1 MSDVHRRAAA
11 SAPRLTPEEVATR
24 GFAAAFRGIS
34 ELEVRNFLK
43 RVAEELALAR
53 AREEELIALADDL
66 RDQVKS
72 PPIVTE
78 DRLLDALGEETAR
91 VLRSAQESAD
101 QIRSRAE
108 EKAHTAV
115 VDAEAAAAA
124 TREEADADAAAM
136 RDAAQTAAAG
146 REDEASQYAEQLRA
160 TVEAEVEAL
169 RAATDAATQAMREES
184 IAAASSEIEASKEA
198 GRELVNEARAVRERI
213 LADLGRRRLLLQAQV
228 DELRAGRDRLLDAYR
243 VVKRTLGDA
252 TEALVQVEAR
262 AGLELS
268 TPPEELNVSPVDG
281 ELEALAG
288 HLTGEAGAPSVE
300 VEALFARLRG
310 HDGTPTSPE
319 PDLTADSDLPA
330 PKPTTKPTNK
340 KTSRP
345 TKQKASTDPEP
356 QRSEGEQV
364 GSIPTNPASTDTE
377 RTTDEARSTEP
388 EPQRSGGEP
397 RGSVPTNRAST
408 DTERMSNQVG
418 SGGEPRGSVP
428 TNRASTDTERTSNQ
442 VGSEGEQRGSVP
454 TNRASTDS
462 ERTSNQTERTSNQT
476 DDEARAARAA
486 VLDPLQKELGR
497 KVKRALQD
505 EQNDVLDRL
514 RTVKGRPS
522 ASEVLPTP
530 AEQIAV
536 LVSTLRV
543 PVNAAFS
550 GGREA
555 VGATGEALGAPSS
568 MIDGLASAMVERLH
582 ARLVEAI
589 DDSGDDDTLVT
600 QRLGARYREFKGQE
614 LDAVVGDT
622 LAAAWA
628 LGVYDGVPDQTMLR
642 WVPSVEG
649 NCPDCDDN
657 ALEPTPRS
665 QVFPTGQP
673 HPPAHPGC
681 RCLLVA
687 VW

>member
-11 SAPRLTPEEVATR
+11 SAPRLTAEEVATR
-24 GFAAAFRGIS
+24 GFAASFRGIS

-43 RVAEELALAR
+43 RVAEELTLAR
-53 AREEELIALADDL
+53 TREEELIVQIDDL

-91 VLRSAQESAD
+91 VLRSAQESAE
-101 QIRSRAE
+101 QIRQRAE
-108 EKAHTAV
+108 EKAATKI
-115 VDAEAAAAA
+115 AEADAAATA
-124 TREEADADAAAM
+124 TREEADADAVAM
-136 RDAAQTAAAG
+136 RDAAQIAASA
-146 REDEASQYAEQLRA
+146 REREASDYSEQLRTA
-160 TVEAEVEAL
+160 ADTEVEAL
-169 RAATDAATQAMREES
+169 RAATDAATESMREES
-184 IAAASSEIEASKEA
+184 IATASSEVEAAKEA

-252 TEALVQVEAR
+252 TEALVKVETR
-262 AGLELS
+262 AGHELAA
-268 TPPEELNVSPVDG
+268 PPDELDVSPVDG

-288 HLTGEAGAPSVE
+288 ELTGEAGTPSVE

-310 HDGTPTSPE
+310 HDRPTPRPA
-319 PDLTADSDLPA
+319 PDLTADSDIPDPKPVTPKATKPKPAKSDA
-330 PKPTTKPTNK
+330 PKKSPRSPKQD
-340 KTSRP
+340 TS
-345 TKQKASTDPEP
+345 TA
-356 QRSEGEQV
+356 
-364 GSIPTNPASTDTE
+364 TE
-377 RTTDEARSTEP
+377 T
-388 EPQRSGGEP
+388 EPQRSGGELG
-397 RGSVPTNRAST
+397 GSVPANLAS
-408 DTERMSNQVG
+408 S
-418 SGGEPRGSVP
+418 
-428 TNRASTDTERTSNQ
+428 DTERTSNQ
-442 VGSEGEQRGSVP
+442 V
-454 TNRASTDS
+454 
-462 ERTSNQTERTSNQT
+462 ERTTQS
-476 DDEARAARAA
+476 DDEARETRAA

-522 ASEVLPTP
+522 AAEVLPTP

-536 LVSTLRV
+536 LVSTLRA
-543 PVNAAFS
+543 PVNAAFA
-550 GGREA
+550 GGRGA
-555 VGATGEALGAPSS
+555 VGAKGDTSGPSVS
-568 MIDGLASAMVERLH
+568 MIDGLANAMVERLH

-649 NCPDCDDN
+649 YCPDCDDN

>member
-11 SAPRLTPEEVATR
+11 SAPRLTAEEVATR

-43 RVAEELALAR
+43 RVAEELSLAR
-53 AREEELIALADDL
+53 AREEELIAQVDDL
-66 RDQVKS
+66 RDQIKS

-91 VLRSAQESAD
+91 VLRSAQESAE
-101 QIRSRAE
+101 QIRRRAE
-108 EKAHTAV
+108 EKADTTVA
-115 VDAEAAAAA
+115 DAEAAATA

-136 RDAAQTAAAG
+136 RDAAQTSAAA

-160 TVEAEVEAL
+160 TADAEVEAL
-169 RAATDAATQAMREES
+169 RTATDAATEGMREES
-184 IAAASSEIEASKEA
+184 IAAASSEIEAAKQA

-252 TEALVQVEAR
+252 TEALVQVETR

-288 HLTGEAGAPSVE
+288 ELTGEAGAPSVE

-310 HDGTPTSPE
+310 HGGATTPK
-319 PDLTADSDLPA
+319 PDLTGDSDIPDL
-330 PKPTTKPTNK
+330 KPMTNATTK
-340 KTSRP
+340 KTSRS
-345 TKQKASTDPEP
+345 TKHKQSTDPEP
-356 QRSEGEQV
+356 PR
-364 GSIPTNPASTDTE
+364 
-377 RTTDEARSTEP
+377 R
-388 EPQRSGGEP
+388 GGEP
-397 RGSVPTNRAST
+397 
-408 DTERMSNQVG
+408 
-418 SGGEPRGSVP
+418 
-428 TNRASTDTERTSNQ
+428 
-442 VGSEGEQRGSVP
+442 RGSVP

-462 ERTSNQTERTSNQT
+462 ERTSNQDAGTDSERTTQS
-476 DDEARAARAA
+476 DDQAREARAA

-522 ASEVLPTP
+522 AGEVLPTP

-550 GGREA
+550 GGRDA
-555 VGATGEALGAPSS
+555 VGATGGISGAPAS

-628 LGVYDGVPDQTMLR
+628 LGIYDGVSDQTMLR

-665 QVFPTGQP
+665 QMFPTGQP

>member
-11 SAPRLTPEEVATR
+11 SAPRLTAEEVATR
-24 GFAAAFRGIS
+24 GFAASFRGIS

-43 RVAEELALAR
+43 RVAEELTLAR
-53 AREEELIALADDL
+53 TREEELIVQIDDL

-91 VLRSAQESAD
+91 VLRSAQESAE
-101 QIRSRAE
+101 QIRQRAE
-108 EKAHTAV
+108 EKAATKI
-115 VDAEAAAAA
+115 AEADAAATA
-124 TREEADADAAAM
+124 TREEADADAVAM
-136 RDAAQTAAAG
+136 RDAAQIAASA
-146 REDEASQYAEQLRA
+146 REREASDYSEQLRTA
-160 TVEAEVEAL
+160 ADTEVEAL
-169 RAATDAATQAMREES
+169 RAATDAATESMREES
-184 IAAASSEIEASKEA
+184 IATASSEVEAAKEA

-252 TEALVQVEAR
+252 TEALVQVETR
-262 AGLELS
+262 AGHELAA
-268 TPPEELNVSPVDG
+268 PPDELDVSPVDG

-288 HLTGEAGAPSVE
+288 ELTGEAGTPSVE

-310 HDGTPTSPE
+310 HDRPTPRPA
-319 PDLTADSDLPA
+319 PDLTADSDIPD
-330 PKPTTKPTNK
+330 PKPVTPKATKPKPAKSDAAK
-340 KTSRP
+340 KSPRP
-345 TKQKASTDPEP
+345 PKQDT
-356 QRSEGEQV
+356 
-364 GSIPTNPASTDTE
+364 STDTE
-377 RTTDEARSTEP
+377 T
-388 EPQRSGGEP
+388 EPQRSGGELG
-397 RGSVPTNRAST
+397 GSVPTNL
-408 DTERMSNQVG
+408 
-418 SGGEPRGSVP
+418 
-428 TNRASTDTERTSNQ
+428 ASTDTERTSNQ
-442 VGSEGEQRGSVP
+442 V
-454 TNRASTDS
+454 
-462 ERTSNQTERTSNQT
+462 ERTTQS
-476 DDEARAARAA
+476 DDEARETRAA

-522 ASEVLPTP
+522 AAEVLPTP

-536 LVSTLRV
+536 LVSTLRA
-543 PVNAAFS
+543 PVNAAFA
-550 GGREA
+550 GGRGA
-555 VGATGEALGAPSS
+555 VGAKGDTSGPSVS
-568 MIDGLASAMVERLH
+568 MIDGLANAMVERLH

-649 NCPDCDDN
+649 YCPDCDDN

>member
-11 SAPRLTPEEVATR
+11 SAPRLTAEEVATR

-53 AREEELIALADDL
+53 AREEELSAQVDDL
-66 RDQVKS
+66 REQVKS

-91 VLRSAQESAD
+91 VLRSAQESAE
-101 QIRSRAE
+101 QIRRRAE
-108 EKAHTAV
+108 EKAAATV
-115 VDAEAAAAA
+115 AEADGAAKA

-136 RDAAQTAAAG
+136 RDAAQIAAAA
-146 REDEASQYAEQLRA
+146 REDEASQYAEQRRA
-160 TVEAEVEAL
+160 TVDAEVEAL
-169 RAATDAATQAMREES
+169 RAATDAATESMRDES
-184 IAAASSEIEASKEA
+184 IAAASSEIEAAKEA

-213 LADLGRRRLLLQAQV
+213 LADLGRRRVLLQAQV

-288 HLTGEAGAPSVE
+288 QLTGEAGAPSVE

-310 HDGTPTSPE
+310 HGGAMSSPE
-319 PDLTADSDLPA
+319 PDLTGDSDLPA
-330 PKPTTKPTNK
+330 PKPTNK
-340 KTSRP
+340 KTSRS
-345 TKQKASTDPEP
+345 TKQQPSTETEP
-356 QRSEGEQV
+356 QRSGGEQV
-364 GSIPTNPASTDTE
+364 GSIPTGHASTDTE
-377 RTTDEARSTEP
+377 RTT
-388 EPQRSGGEP
+388 
-397 RGSVPTNRAST
+397 
-408 DTERMSNQVG
+408 NQL
-418 SGGEPRGSVP
+418 
-428 TNRASTDTERTSNQ
+428 
-442 VGSEGEQRGSVP
+442 
-454 TNRASTDS
+454 
-462 ERTSNQTERTSNQT
+462 
-476 DDEARAARAA
+476 DDEARDARSA

-555 VGATGEALGAPSS
+555 VGATGGTSGAPAS

-665 QVFPTGQP
+665 QMFPTGQP

>member
-11 SAPRLTPEEVATR
+11 SAPRLTAEEVATR

-43 RVAEELALAR
+43 RVAEELTLAR
-53 AREEELIALADDL
+53 TREEELIVQIDDL

-91 VLRSAQESAD
+91 VLRSAQESAE
-101 QIRSRAE
+101 QIRQRAE
-108 EKAHTAV
+108 QKAEATVAA
-115 VDAEAAAAA
+115 AEAAATAA
-124 TREEADADAAAM
+124 REDADADATAM
-136 RDAAQTAAAG
+136 RDAAQIAAAA
-146 REDEASQYAEQLRA
+146 REGEASEYSEQLRA
-160 TVEAEVEAL
+160 TADAEVEAL
-169 RAATDAATQAMREES
+169 RAATDAATESMREES
-184 IAAASSEIEASKEA
+184 IAAASSEVEAAKEA

-252 TEALVQVEAR
+252 TEALVQVETR
-262 AGLELS
+262 AGHELA
-268 TPPEELNVSPVDG
+268 TPPDELDVSPVDG

-288 HLTGEAGAPSVE
+288 ELTGEAGAPSVE

-310 HDGTPTSPE
+310 HDRPTTRPA
-319 PDLTADSDLPA
+319 PDLTADSDIPDLKPVT
-330 PKPTTKPTNK
+330 PKPTKPKPAKSDAAK
-340 KTSRP
+340 KSPRPAKQDTS
-345 TKQKASTDPEP
+345 TATATEP
-356 QRSEGEQV
+356 QRSE
-364 GSIPTNPASTDTE
+364 
-377 RTTDEARSTEP
+377 
-388 EPQRSGGEP
+388 
-397 RGSVPTNRAST
+397 
-408 DTERMSNQVG
+408 
-418 SGGEPRGSVP
+418 GEPRGSVP

-442 VGSEGEQRGSVP
+442 DASTDTATDATRRGEQDTSTDPEPQRSEGEEVGSIP
-454 TNRASTDS
+454 TNRANTDS
-462 ERTSNQTERTSNQT
+462 ERTTHQVERTSNQS
-476 DDEARAARAA
+476 DDEARAARSG

-522 ASEVLPTP
+522 AAEVLPTP
-530 AEQIAV
+530 AGQIAV
-536 LVSTLRV
+536 LVSTLRA
-543 PVNAAFS
+543 PVSAAFA
-550 GGREA
+550 GGRGA
-555 VGATGEALGAPSS
+555 VGAKGETSGPPVS

-681 RCLLVA
+681 RCLLVP

>member
-11 SAPRLTPEEVATR
+11 SAPRLTAEEVATR

-53 AREEELIALADDL
+53 AREEELVAQVDDL

-91 VLRSAQESAD
+91 VLRSAQESAE
-101 QIRSRAE
+101 QIRRRAE
-108 EKAHTAV
+108 EKADTTV
-115 VDAEAAAAA
+115 TDAEAAAAA
-124 TREEADADAAAM
+124 TRQEADADAAAM
-136 RDAAQTAAAG
+136 RDAAQTAASE
-146 REDEASQYAEQLRA
+146 RENEASEYAEQLRA
-160 TVEAEVEAL
+160 TVDAEVEAL
-169 RAATDAATQAMREES
+169 RTATDTATETMREES

-268 TPPEELNVSPVDG
+268 APPDELNVSPVDG

-310 HDGTPTSPE
+310 HGGATASPE
-319 PDLTADSDLPA
+319 PDLTADSDLPVPSPT
-330 PKPTTKPTNK
+330 PKSAKSDPAK
-340 KTSRP
+340 KSTRSA
-345 TKQKASTDPEP
+345 KKSQSTDPEP
-356 QRSEGEQV
+356 QRSGGEQG
-364 GSIPTNPASTDTE
+364 GSGPTNRASTD
-377 RTTDEARSTEP
+377 P

-397 RGSVPTNRAST
+397 RGSGPTNRASTDTERTSNKPERSAKQSQSTDPEPQRSGGEQGGSVPTNRAST
-408 DTERMSNQVG
+408 DTERTSNEG
-418 SGGEPRGSVP
+418 GSVP

-442 VGSEGEQRGSVP
+442 VE
-454 TNRASTDS
+454 
-462 ERTSNQTERTSNQT
+462 
-476 DDEARAARAA
+476 DEAREARAA

-505 EQNDVLDRL
+505 EQNDVLDLL

-522 ASEVLPTP
+522 ASEVLPTT
-530 AEQIAV
+530 AEQVAV

-555 VGATGEALGAPSS
+555 VGATGGASGAPSS

-657 ALEPTPRS
+657 ALEPTPKS
-665 QVFPTGQP
+665 QMFPTGQP